1 MRLYYRTM
9 ANSMIERIEE
19 RLAALNLSPRAAS
32 LRVSRNPDLFRSV
45 LRFGDEANPTKDTLD
60 KIANALGVTPEW
72 LLTGQTANPSP
83 GAVLG
88 GNELRRVDQ
97 PLVMPASLP
106 KDVPVLGTAAGS
118 ELGKGSFQLST
129 DVVDF
134 LRRPFGLLDARDI
147 YALYVEGDSM
157 SPKFEPGDPIFINPH
172 RKPQPRDYVVIQ
184 EPDSNNGEMRAFVKR
199 LVQITPKLVRTE
211 QFNPPANIDFIVRP
225 GLVIHRVTPET
236 ELYGF

>member
-1 MRLYYRTM
+1 MK
-9 ANSMIERIEE
+9 ERIEE
-19 RLAALNLSPRAAS
+19 RLAEMNLSPRAAS
-32 LRVSRNPDLFRSV
+32 LRVSRNPDLFRGV
-45 LRFGDEANPTKDTLD
+45 LRAGDEANPTKDTLD
-60 KIANALGVTPEW
+60 KIAMALGVTPEW
-72 LLTGQTANPSP
+72 LMTGQRAATSNPDN
-83 GAVLG
+83 GLLG
-88 GNELRRVDQ
+88 GNELRRVETN
-97 PLVMPASLP
+97 LVLPSSLP
-106 KDVPVLGTAAGS
+106 KDIPVLGTAAGS